1 MNKSIAEQVNK
12 QANIYFSYINGVGCA
27 INSRITDWSKGTTLL
42 FYYDKATYM
51 AEYDTDGNCKTVK
64 QTGENTMRNY
74 TVIQMT
80 TGRAYTRKPRVIKH
94 NGQF

>member
-1 MNKSIAEQVNK
+1 MQV
-12 QANIYFSYINGVGCA
+12 VV
-27 INSRITDWSKGTTLL
+27 TLPQR
-42 FYYDKATYM
+42 T
-51 AEYDTDGNCKTVK
+51 K

-80 TGRAYTRKPRVIKH
+80 TGRAYKRKPRVIKH